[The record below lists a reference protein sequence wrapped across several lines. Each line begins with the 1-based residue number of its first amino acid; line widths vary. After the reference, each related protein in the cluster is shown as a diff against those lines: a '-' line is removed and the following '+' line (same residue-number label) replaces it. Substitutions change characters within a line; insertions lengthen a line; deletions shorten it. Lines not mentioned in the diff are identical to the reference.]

1 MIIKPNDNM
10 INTLEKKKL
19 NIIQDESSNNI
30 KNSNTKTYVQDANK
44 AVKKQIELFIE
55 QIKNDRY
62 LRYFSEEQGIFL
74 FCGFDI
80 SGREINTGFIISP
93 FLIKEDI
100 FSRDS
105 FFSYGDLFNQV

>member
-1 MIIKPNDNM
+1 MIQET

-30 KNSNTKTYVQDANK
+30 KNSNTKRYVQDANK

-62 LRYFSEEQGIFL
+62 LRYFSEE
-74 FCGFDI
+74 
-80 SGREINTGFIISP
+80 
-93 FLIKEDI
+93 
-100 FSRDS
+100 
-105 FFSYGDLFNQV
+105 